1 MFRTKK
7 LLHYFLS
14 LQVLLV
20 SGLFHLHAQVD
31 LSLQTENTP
40 EQVQY
45 IQERLSESHPAGQI
59 RSEEAEHPLR
69 INLPLLENEEE
80 EDDRLVAPRPLS
92 GPGSNPAALTESRLP
107 SFFAVTGASTC
118 LYRCVVSA
126 RTVRYILFE
135 VYRL

>member
-1 MFRTKK
+1 MFRKNK

-20 SGLFHLHAQVD
+20 SGLFHLHAQID
-31 LSLQTENTP
+31 LSLYTENTP

-69 INLPLLENEEE
+69 ISIPVLENEE
-80 EDDRLVAPRPLS
+80 EDDRLVTQKPLS